1 MGMEFGK
8 PNGIGDR
15 ERLDGWMNQ
24 EMIVEEPTRKTR
36 SLKAAAGTPSGRIH
50 VLDQLRGVALLAIF
64 LCNLPRLSGAN
75 LEGDAAGNF
84 LWETIEVLFGNSSRP
99 LFSFMFGISMMLIFD
114 AAVRRGRRPY
124 PMLLRRMLMLLLF
137 GALHLFAIWDGDILF
152 MYALDGFMLLLFLW
166 MPKPLLL
173 LSACVLFLFSSYELL
188 AAMPPVMAEWI
199 QKASPASWLYSLL
212 TLIPDTS
219 SLFNN
224 MTFFTVFSEFGLA
237 IEHLTF
243 FLFGMY
249 AYRSGLFV
257 RLPRR
262 PKLSA
267 SLGVILLLVG
277 WAGKYMFE
285 HGASNL
291 WLVTLHPLACF
302 AVTIGAVLLI
312 VGLAGREGSR
322 SARLLEP
329 FRAVG
334 RMAFTNYLMQSLVF
348 VTLFKGSGESIFA
361 SFGII
366 DPLPMTA
373 VVLIGFGLFIL
384 QMIVSHYWMRR
395 FLYGPFE
402 WLWRA
407 GTNLEWP
414 PFKRRERLASPAGEQ
429 HPA

>member
-1 MGMEFGK
+1 MTHDNIAE
-8 PNGIGDR
+8 DASR
-15 ERLDGWMNQ
+15 QALH
-24 EMIVEEPTRKTR
+24 
-36 SLKAAAGTPSGRIH
+36 LKAAAGTPAGRIN
-50 VLDQLRGVALLAIF
+50 VLDQLRGVALFAIF
-64 LCNLPRLSGAN
+64 LCNLMHLTGAS
-75 LEGDAAGNF
+75 LDEGDQVGNF
-84 LWETIEVLFGNSSRP
+84 LWKAIDVLFGNSSRP

-114 AAVRRGRRPY
+114 AAVRKGRRPY
-124 PMLLRRMLMLLLF
+124 PMLLRRMAMLLLF
-137 GALHLFAIWDGDILF
+137 GALHVFAIWDGDILF

-173 LSACVLFLFSSYELL
+173 IAACVLFMFSSYELQT
-188 AAMPPVMAEWI
+188 AMPPALLSVMQTI
-199 QKASPASWLYSLL
+199 SPTSLLYSGV
-212 TLIPDTS
+212 S
-219 SLFNN
+219 SLPNPDMLFSNTYFAT
-224 MTFFTVFSEFGLA
+224 TFGELVLA
-237 IEHLTF
+237 IEHLSF

-267 SLGVILLLVG
+267 SLGAILLLAG
-277 WAGKYMFE
+277 WFGKYLYDKGSE
-285 HGASNL
+285 NA
-291 WLVTLHPLACF
+291 WVTTLHPVACF

-322 SARLLEP
+322 SSRLLEP

-348 VTLFKGSGESIFA
+348 VTLFKDSGQGFFA
-361 SFGII
+361 SIGVIGS
-366 DPLPMTA
+366 LPMAAIVPIGIVFFA
-373 VVLIGFGLFIL
+373 V
-384 QMIVSHYWMRR
+384 QMIVSRYWLRR

-414 PFKRRERLASPAGEQ
+414 PFKKKEIQVPNTEETRSA
-429 HPA
+429 